1 MSITASS
8 ANNTG
13 SELLNT
19 DELKNAHSEEG
30 TGIFKQMH
38 GGGEREKKRKEK
50 KNPTLAGKTHGASNQ
65 GLRNK
70 KKGKTKKKTCVSDH
84 RRHALHFRP
93 DSSDKAPVM
102 YSSK

>member
-38 GGGEREKKRKEK
+38 GGGEREKKK
-50 KNPTLAGKTHGASNQ
+50 KSHSCWQNAWSFESRIKK
-65 GLRNK
+65 K
-70 KKGKTKKKTCVSDH
+70 KKGKTKKKTC
-84 RRHALHFRP
+84 
-93 DSSDKAPVM
+93 K
-102 YSSK
+102 

>member
-38 GGGEREKKRKEK
+38 GGGERGKK
-50 KNPTLAGKTHGASNQ
+50 KNQKKIPLLLADCMELQIK
-65 GLRNK
+65 
-70 KKGKTKKKTCVSDH
+70 D
-84 RRHALHFRP
+84 
-93 DSSDKAPVM
+93 
-102 YSSK
+102 

>member
-38 GGGEREKKRKEK
+38 GGGEREKK
-50 KNPTLAGKTHGASNQ
+50 KNPTLAGRTHGASNQ
-65 GLRNK
+65 GLRKK
-70 KKGKTKKKTCVSDH
+70 KKGRRRRKPASDH

-93 DSSDKAPVM
+93 DSSDKALVM

>member
-30 TGIFKQMH
+30 TRIFKQMH
-38 GGGEREKKRKEK
+38 GGREREKKI
-50 KNPTLAGKTHGASNQ
+50 PLLLAERME
-65 GLRNK
+65 LRIK
-70 KKGKTKKKTCVSDH
+70 D
-84 RRHALHFRP
+84 
-93 DSSDKAPVM
+93 
-102 YSSK
+102 